1 MDIMTLALAKKY
13 TKKYVDEYGVGLDI
27 KIKSSLPS
35 IGEKNVLYLIENKD
49 GQKPNLYDE
58 YLYINNQWEK
68 IGTTEVDLTD
78 YVKNTDY
85 ATSEKAGVIKVSGQA
100 TGTTVNENG
109 VLQSEV
115 CTYELYKNKSGY
127 YVIGKSTLENVI
139 RGKDLATKQDIK
151 NYVDSLDGD
160 EVKY

>member
-35 IGEKNVLYLIENKD
+35 VGEKNVLYLIEIKD

-68 IGTTEVDLTD
+68 IGTTEVDLTN

-85 ATSEKAGVIKVSGQA
+85 ATSDKAGVIKPGNWFVINANGEAQA
-100 TGTTVNENG
+100 TTASY
-109 VLQSEV
+109 QS
-115 CTYELYKNKSGY
+115 YLNDANNKF
-127 YVIGKSTLENVI
+127 IGKGTLENVI
-139 RGKDLATKQDIK
+139 IGKDLATKQDIK